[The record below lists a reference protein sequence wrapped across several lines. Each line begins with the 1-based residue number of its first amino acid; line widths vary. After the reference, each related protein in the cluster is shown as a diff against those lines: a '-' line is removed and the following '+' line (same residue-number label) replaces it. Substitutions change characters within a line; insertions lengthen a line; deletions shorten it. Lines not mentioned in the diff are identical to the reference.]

1 MRSKKSTEHI
11 KEDFFMNLFDNTLRD
26 GGNVV
31 GHGFSLELTESMI
44 RGLLNAGILDIEL
57 GNCKGLG
64 AYEQVGATKA
74 PSDEEY
80 FEVLKPYLPKGRIG
94 MFMLAKCANAEKVK
108 DAAVAGL
115 HFLRVGANAGDGKG
129 SLEAVRMVKEAGLI
143 CRYSLMKAYVSTP
156 EELATE
162 AKMLQDAGVDKITI
176 MDSAGTMFPADA
188 TAYVTALKKALSIP
202 VGFHGHSNLGLS
214 QANALAAVAAG
225 ADEID
230 CGLLGMA
237 RSAGN
242 CATELA
248 AATLKKEGYLQDV
261 DLYGLLD
268 YLDQELIPAMAT
280 YGYHVAVNPT
290 DLMLGL
296 AGCHSNFLPM
306 FRNVAE
312 EEGVSLLKLIADVS
326 AIDRKNPPESLLRE
340 VARKLKA

>member
-1 MRSKKSTEHI
+1 
-11 KEDFFMNLFDNTLRD
+11 MNLFDNTLRD

-31 GHGFSLELTESMI
+31 GHGFSKELTVSI
-44 RGLLNAGILDIEL
+44 VKGLLAAGIQDIEL

-64 AYEQVGATKA
+64 AYDQLNATKA
-74 PSDEEY
+74 PSDQEY
-80 FEVLKPYLPKGRIG
+80 FDVLQPYLPQGRIG
-94 MFMLAKCANAEKVK
+94 MFQLARCAKEENIQKAAE
-108 DAAVAGL
+108 AGL
-115 HFLRVGANAGDGKG
+115 NFLRVGANAGDGAG
-129 SLEAVRMVKEAGLI
+129 SVEAVKLVKKAGLI

-156 EELATE
+156 EELANE

-176 MDSAGTMFPADA
+176 MDSAGTMFPEDA
-188 TAYVTALKKALSIP
+188 AEYTTFLKEAVTIP

-214 QANALAAVAAG
+214 QANALAAAKAG

-248 AATLKKEGYLQDV
+248 AATLQKAGYLPEV
-261 DLYGLLD
+261 DLYKLLA
-268 YLDQELIPAMAT
+268 YLNEELIPAMEP

-296 AGCHSNFLPM
+296 AGCHSNFLPT
-306 FRNVAE
+306 FKKVAE
-312 EEGVSLLKLIADVS
+312 EEKVSLLRLIADVS
-326 AIDRKNPPESLLRE
+326 AIDRKNLPEDLLHKVAASL
-340 VARKLKA
+340 K

>member
-1 MRSKKSTEHI
+1 
-11 KEDFFMNLFDNTLRD
+11 MNLFDNTLRD

-31 GHGFSLELTESMI
+31 GHGFSLELTESMV
-44 RGLLNAGILDIEL
+44 RGLLNAGIADIEL

-64 AYEQVGATKA
+64 AYDKLNATKA

-80 FEVLKPYLPKGRIG
+80 FQVLQPYLPKGRIG
-94 MFMLAKCANAEKVK
+94 MFMMAKCADAEKVK
-108 DAAVAGL
+108 AAADAGL
-115 HFLRVGANAGDGKG
+115 QFLRVGANAGDGTG
-129 SLEAVRMVKEAGLI
+129 SLDAVRMVKEAGLV

-156 EELATE
+156 EELAAE

-188 TAYVTALKKALSIP
+188 AAYVTALKKAVTIS

-248 AATLKKEGYLQDV
+248 AATLKKEGYLPEV

-268 YLDQELIPAMAT
+268 YLDGELIPAMEP

-296 AGCHSNFLPM
+296 SGCHSNFLPL
-306 FRNVAE
+306 FRKVAQE
-312 EEGVSLLKLIADVS
+312 EQVPLLRLIADVS
-326 AIDRKNPPESLLRE
+326 AIDRKAPDEALLRR
-340 VARKLKA
+340 VAKQLKL

>member
-1 MRSKKSTEHI
+1 MK
-11 KEDFFMNLFDNTLRD
+11 LFDNTLRD

-31 GHGFSLELTESMI
+31 GHGFSLELTESMV
-44 RGLLNAGILDIEL
+44 RGLLNAGIQDIEL

-64 AYEQVGATKA
+64 AYDMLNATKA
-74 PSDEEY
+74 PRDEEY
-80 FEVLKPYLPKGRIG
+80 FEVLKPYLHKGRIG

-108 DAAVAGL
+108 SAADAGL
-115 HFLRVGANAGDGKG
+115 NFLRVGANASDGKE
-129 SLEAVRMVKEAGLI
+129 SLEAVRMVKEYGLI

-156 EELATE
+156 EELAAE

-176 MDSAGTMFPADA
+176 MDSAGTMFPSDA
-188 TAYVTALKKALSIP
+188 TAYVTALKKAISIP

-248 AATLKKEGYLQDV
+248 AATLKKVGYLQDV
-261 DLYGLLD
+261 DLYSLLD
-268 YLDQELIPAMAT
+268 YLDQELIPAMEP

-306 FRNVAE
+306 FRKVAE

-326 AIDRKNPPESLLRE
+326 AIDRKKPPESLLRE
-340 VARKLKA
+340 VSEKLKA

>member
-1 MRSKKSTEHI
+1 
-11 KEDFFMNLFDNTLRD
+11 MNLFDNTLRD

-31 GHGFSLELTESMI
+31 GHGFSAELTVSI
-44 RGLLNAGILDIEL
+44 VKGLLDAGIQDIEL
-57 GNCKGLG
+57 GNCKGIG
-64 AYEQVGATKA
+64 AYEKLQATKA
-74 PSDEEY
+74 LSDREY
-80 FEVLKPYLPKGRIG
+80 LKILEPYVSQGRLG
-94 MFMLAKCANAEKVK
+94 MFLMAKLADETLTRTAK
-108 DAAVAGL
+108 DGGL
-115 HFLRVGANAGDGKG
+115 TFLRVGANAGDGAG
-129 SLEAVRMVKEAGLI
+129 SVQAVELVKKAGLI

-156 EELATE
+156 EELARE
-162 AKMLQDAGVDKITI
+162 AKMLQNAGVDMITI
-176 MDSAGTMFPADA
+176 MDSAGTMFPQEAVS
-188 TAYVTALKKALSIP
+188 YVKALKAAVTIP

-268 YLDQELIPAMAT
+268 YLDQELMPAMKP
-280 YGYHVAVNPT
+280 YGYHVAVTPT

-306 FRNVAE
+306 FRKVAE
-312 EEGVSLLKLIADVS
+312 AENVSLHRLIADVS
-326 AIDRKNPPESLLRE
+326 AVDRKNPSEELLRE
-340 VARKLKA
+340 IARKLK

>member
-1 MRSKKSTEHI
+1 
-11 KEDFFMNLFDNTLRD
+11 MNLFDNTLRD

-31 GHGFSLELTESMI
+31 GHGFSLELTESMA
-44 RGLLNAGILDIEL
+44 RGLLNAGIVDIEL

-64 AYEQVGATKA
+64 AYEQVEAIKA
-74 PSDEEY
+74 PRDEEY

-108 DAAVAGL
+108 TAAAAGL
-115 HFLRVGANAGDGKG
+115 NFLRVGANASDGKG

-156 EELATE
+156 EELAAE

-176 MDSAGTMFPADA
+176 MDSAGTMFPSDA
-188 TAYVTALKKALSIP
+188 SAYVTALKKAVSIP

-214 QANALAAVAAG
+214 QANALAAVTAG

-261 DLYGLLD
+261 DLYSLLD
-268 YLDQELIPAMAT
+268 YLDQELIPVMAP

-306 FRNVAE
+306 FRRVAK

-340 VARKLKA
+340 VAEKLKA

>member
-1 MRSKKSTEHI
+1 
-11 KEDFFMNLFDNTLRD
+11 MNLFDNTLRD

-31 GHGFSLELTESMI
+31 GHGFSKELTASI
-44 RGLLNAGILDIEL
+44 IGGLLDCGILDIEM

-64 AYEQVGATKA
+64 AYELAGATAA
-74 PSDEEY
+74 PTDEEY
-80 FEVLKPYLPKGRIG
+80 FEVLQPYLPKGRIG
-94 MFMLAKCANAEKVK
+94 MFMIAKCADTDKVK
-108 DAAVAGL
+108 AAAAAGL
-115 HFLRVGANAGDGKG
+115 HFLRVGANAGDGAG
-129 SLEAVRMVKEAGLI
+129 SLDAVRMVKEAGLV

-156 EELATE
+156 EELAAE

-188 TAYVTALKKALSIP
+188 AAYVTALKKAVTIP

-248 AATLKKEGYLQDV
+248 AATLKKEGYLPEV

-268 YLDQELIPAMAT
+268 YLDGELIPAMEP

-296 AGCHSNFLPM
+296 SGCHSNFLPL
-306 FRNVAE
+306 FRKVAQE
-312 EEGVSLLKLIADVS
+312 EQVPLLRLIADVS
-326 AIDRKNPPESLLRE
+326 AIDRKAPDEALLRR
-340 VARKLKA
+340 VAKQLKL

>member
-1 MRSKKSTEHI
+1 
-11 KEDFFMNLFDNTLRD
+11 MNLFDNTLRD

-31 GHGFSLELTESMI
+31 GDGFSADLTVSI
-44 RGLLNAGILDIEL
+44 VKGLLAAGIQDIEL
-57 GNCKGLG
+57 GNCKGIG
-64 AYEQVGATKA
+64 AYEKLGATKA
-74 PSDEEY
+74 LSDQEY
-80 FEVLKPYLPKGRIG
+80 LKILEPYVSKGRLG
-94 MFMLAKCANAEKVK
+94 MFLMAKVADENLAKMAQ
-108 DAAVAGL
+108 DGGL
-115 HFLRVGANAGDGKG
+115 TFLRVGANAGDGSG
-129 SLEAVRMVKEAGLI
+129 SVEVVALVKKAGLT
-143 CRYSLMKAYVSTP
+143 CRYSLMKAYVSAP
-156 EELATE
+156 EELAEE
-162 AKMLQDAGVDKITI
+162 AIMLQDAGVDKITI
-176 MDSAGTMFPADA
+176 MDSAGTMFPKEVA
-188 TAYVTALKKALSIP
+188 AYVEALKTAVAIP

-268 YLDQELIPAMAT
+268 YLDSELIPAMKP
-280 YGYHVAVNPT
+280 YGYHAAVTPT

-306 FRNVAE
+306 FRKVADE
-312 EEGVSLLKLIADVS
+312 EHVSLLRLIADVS
-326 AIDRKNPPESLLRE
+326 AVDRKNPSEELLRN
-340 VARKLKA
+340 VAAKIR

>member
-31 GHGFSLELTESMI
+31 GHGFSLELTESMV

>member
-1 MRSKKSTEHI
+1 
-11 KEDFFMNLFDNTLRD
+11 MNLFDNTLRD

-31 GHGFSLELTESMI
+31 GHGFSLELTESMV

-290 DLMLGL
+290 DLMPGL

>member
-1 MRSKKSTEHI
+1 
-11 KEDFFMNLFDNTLRD
+11 MNLFDNTLRD

-31 GHGFSLELTESMI
+31 GHGFSAELTISI
-44 RGLLNAGILDIEL
+44 VRGLLAAGIQDIEL
-57 GNCKGLG
+57 GNCKGMG
-64 AYEQVGATKA
+64 AYEKLQATKA
-74 PSDEEY
+74 LSDQEY
-80 FEVLKPYLPKGRIG
+80 LKILKPYVSQGRLG
-94 MFMLAKCANAEKVK
+94 MFLMAKLADETLTRTAK
-108 DAAVAGL
+108 DGGL
-115 HFLRVGANAGDGKG
+115 TFLRVGANAGDGAG
-129 SLEAVRMVKEAGLI
+129 SVQAVELVKKAGLI

-156 EELATE
+156 EELARE
-162 AKMLQDAGVDKITI
+162 AKMLQNAGVDMITI
-176 MDSAGTMFPADA
+176 MDSAGTMFPQEAVS
-188 TAYVTALKKALSIP
+188 YVKALKAAVTIP

-268 YLDQELIPAMAT
+268 YLDQELIPAMKP
-280 YGYHVAVNPT
+280 YGYHVAVTPT

-306 FRNVAE
+306 FRKVAE
-312 EEGVSLLKLIADVS
+312 AENVSLHRLIADVS
-326 AIDRKNPPESLLRE
+326 AVDRKNPSEELLRE
-340 VARKLKA
+340 IARKLK

>member
-1 MRSKKSTEHI
+1 
-11 KEDFFMNLFDNTLRD
+11 MNLFDNTLRD

-31 GHGFSLELTESMI
+31 GHGFSAELTISI
-44 RGLLNAGILDIEL
+44 VRGLLAAGIQDIEL
-57 GNCKGLG
+57 GNCKGMG
-64 AYEQVGATKA
+64 AYEKLQATKA
-74 PSDEEY
+74 LSDQEY
-80 FEVLKPYLPKGRIG
+80 LKILKPYVSQGRLG
-94 MFMLAKCANAEKVK
+94 MFLMAKLADETLTRTAK
-108 DAAVAGL
+108 DGGL
-115 HFLRVGANAGDGKG
+115 TFLRVGANAGDGAG
-129 SLEAVRMVKEAGLI
+129 SVQAVELVKKAGLI

-156 EELATE
+156 EELARE
-162 AKMLQDAGVDKITI
+162 AKMLQNAGVDMITI
-176 MDSAGTMFPADA
+176 MDSAGTMFPQEAVS
-188 TAYVTALKKALSIP
+188 YVKALKAAVTIP

-248 AATLKKEGYLQDV
+248 AATLKKEGYQQDV

-268 YLDQELIPAMAT
+268 YLDQELIPAMKP
-280 YGYHVAVNPT
+280 YGYHVAVTPT

-306 FRNVAE
+306 FRKVAE
-312 EEGVSLLKLIADVS
+312 AENVSLHRLIADVS
-326 AIDRKNPPESLLRE
+326 AVDRKNPSEELLRE
-340 VARKLKA
+340 IARKLK

>member
-1 MRSKKSTEHI
+1 
-11 KEDFFMNLFDNTLRD
+11 MNLFDNTLRD

-31 GHGFSLELTESMI
+31 GHGFSLELTESMV

-64 AYEQVGATKA
+64 AYEQVGTTKA